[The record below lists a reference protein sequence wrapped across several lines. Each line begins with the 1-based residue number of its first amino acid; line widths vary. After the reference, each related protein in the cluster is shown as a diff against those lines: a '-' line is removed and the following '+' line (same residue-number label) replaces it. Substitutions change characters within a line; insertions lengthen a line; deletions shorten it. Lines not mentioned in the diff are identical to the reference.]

1 MDAIKVAN
9 LRTSQLTDDEVIQK
23 VLDGEKE
30 LFEILMRRYNQT
42 LYRGVRSY
50 LNDEDL
56 VKDVMQD
63 TYLKAF
69 EKLSQFQRKSAFATW
84 LIRIGINEALLR
96 IRNAKRDRSIF
107 TEIKEE
113 AMSIFQRSGIY
124 KMNPEKRIIQKE
136 TRGMVEHAIDQ
147 LPEKYR
153 VVYVLREVEGIENEE
168 IASCLGLTYSNVKV
182 RLHRAKSLLK
192 KKLQDVEND
201 KNVFGFGNEHCDQ
214 LVSYVM
220 NKILGTY

>member
-1 MDAIKVAN
+1 MDETKVAN

-42 LYRGVRSY
+42 LFRAVRSY
-50 LNDEDL
+50 VNDEDL
-56 VKDVMQD
+56 VKDTMQD
-63 TYLKAF
+63 TYLKAY

-84 LIRIGINEALLR
+84 LIRIGINEALLK

-107 TEIKEE
+107 AEIKEE
-113 AMSIFQRSGIY
+113 AISIFQRSGIY

-136 TRGMVEHAIDQ
+136 TFSIVEHAIDE

-153 VVYVLREVEGIENEE
+153 IVYVLREVEGIENEE

-192 KKLQDVEND
+192 KKLQGTENE
-201 KNVFGFGNEHCDQ
+201 KNVFGFGNEHCDR
-214 LVSYVM
+214 LVEEVM
-220 NKILGTY
+220 KRILA